1 MIPAAQRLRL
11 LIDPFAVVVLI
22 YYRHI
27 RRYIRYIR
35 RLVREGHS
43 VRGRYPAFHVHR
55 YFLCAGQL
63 QSRYQF
69 AGRRN
74 GMIPAAQGLRL
85 LVDPFAVVVLIHHRH
100 IRRYIWYIRRLIDED
115 YRVRS
120 CYPAF
125 HVHRYFLRAGQFQT
139 RYQSTAGRNGIVAAA
154 QGLRLLVD
162 HFAVVVLVH
171 HRYIHRRIQGRIC
184 GHHLRRYI

>member
-1 MIPAAQRLRL
+1 
-11 LIDPFAVVVLI
+11 
-22 YYRHI
+22 
-27 RRYIRYIR
+27 
-35 RLVREGHS
+35 
-43 VRGRYPAFHVHR
+43 
-55 YFLCAGQL
+55 
-63 QSRYQF
+63 
-69 AGRRN
+69 
-74 GMIPAAQGLRL
+74 MIPAAQGLRL
-85 LVDPFAVVVLIHHRH
+85 LVDHFAVVVLIHHRH
-100 IRRYIWYIRRLIDED
+100 IRRYIRYIRRLVGED
-115 YRVRS
+115 YRVRGCYPAFHVHRYFLRAGQFQTCHQFAGRRDGMIPAAQGLRLLVDHFAVVVLIHHRHIRRYIRYIRRLVGEDYRVRG